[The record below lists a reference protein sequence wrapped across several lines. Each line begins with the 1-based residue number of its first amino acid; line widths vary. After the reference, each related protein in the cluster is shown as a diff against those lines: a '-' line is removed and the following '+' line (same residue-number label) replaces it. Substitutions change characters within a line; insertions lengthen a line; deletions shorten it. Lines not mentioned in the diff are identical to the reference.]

1 MLTNLPPDLAP
12 KESAYYYKKH
22 FEHKDF
28 QGPPRRTSLDAPRED
43 AAHGDEESL
52 VMEKPSVVVEMAE
65 E

>member
-1 MLTNLPPDLAP
+1 MLTNLPPDLVP

-28 QGPPRRTSLDAPRED
+28 QGLPRQTSLDAPKEV
-43 AAHGDEESL
+43 AVQGGEESL
-52 VMEKPSVVVEMAE
+52 GIGKPDVVVEMTE